1 MFEKKKSQALGVE
14 EMSKLAK
21 TVIKGVYIMTGM
33 KLPPVSLVRDITS
46 KAFIRADTKRRK
58 RVGIDE

>member
-1 MFEKKKSQALGVE
+1 MFEKKKSQTLGLE

-21 TVIKGVYIMTGM
+21 TVIKSVYIMTGM
-33 KLPPVSLVRDITS
+33 KLPPVSLVRDITN
-46 KAFIRADTKRRK
+46 KAFIRADTTRRK

>member
-21 TVIKGVYIMTGM
+21 TVIKSVYIMTGM
-33 KLPPVSLVRDITS
+33 KLPSVSLVRDVTS
-46 KAFIRADTKRRK
+46 KAFIRADIKRRK